1 MIKRKHHYFDGG
13 GASSSS
19 RSIVTYLSLIEAR
32 NASSASLFF
41 NGLLTGKAQ
50 LSS

>member
-13 GASSSS
+13 GAS

>member
-13 GASSSS
+13 GASSS